1 MYQQVRVCLHSFVTP
16 AGGCMM
22 IRGTSRDRGLFF
34 IAWGECDGQ
43 FYTYKL
49 YPPEFHLV
57 RQIRYDDSGE
67 SLLFADT

>member
-1 MYQQVRVCLHSFVTP
+1 V
-16 AGGCMM
+16 AGAAARAARRRRRARALRLIDEDAPIPKMPNFG
-22 IRGTSRDRGLFF
+22 
-34 IAWGECDGQ
+34 CDGQ